1 MTPDPLVRH
10 KVTVTGKPDAARTIV
25 FINGIGTD
33 QLVWRHVTP
42 AFAAEYRI
50 VTFDH
55 VGSVP
60 SNFADFRGNQVRYLN
75 AKGYALDLLDICT
88 ALNLPDDTLL
98 VGHSLGAVTAMLAA
112 ARQPGRLGQLILI
125 GASPRYLDA
134 DDYTGGFTSRDIEK
148 VYEALRLN
156 YRSWAEA
163 FAAHAMGAAH
173 GQPTDRMADALVS
186 VPEDMMLTTLCAVL
200 QGDHRSMLS
209 QLKLPTL
216 IVQSRVDYFVPL
228 AVAEYLQRQIAGS
241 ELAVI
246 DAEGHLPHISAPDAL
261 IAVMQRFMAAH
272 GCPPATPPGAGAPG
286 EAA

>member
-1 MTPDPLVRH
+1 MGPDPFTRNN
-10 KVTVTGKPDAARTIV
+10 VTVAGKLDAARTIV

-33 QLVWRHVTP
+33 QSVWRQVVP
-42 AFAAEYRI
+42 AFAADYRI

-60 SNFADFRGNQVRYLN
+60 SNFPDFLGNQVRYLN

-88 ALNLPDDTLL
+88 ALKLPADTLL

-112 ARQPGRLGQLILI
+112 ARQPGRFGQLILI

-134 DDYTGGFTSRDIEK
+134 DDYTGSFTSRDIEM
-148 VYEALRLN
+148 VYEAIQAN
-156 YRSWAEA
+156 YRAWAQA
-163 FAAHAMGAAH
+163 FAEQSVGAGKGRPA
-173 GQPTDRMADALVS
+173 DRMAEALVS
-186 VPEDMMLTTLCAVL
+186 VPENMMLTTLCAVL
-200 QGDHRSMLS
+200 QGDHRSILP

-216 IVQSRVDYFVPL
+216 IVQSRRDYFVPL

-246 DAEGHLPHISAPDAL
+246 DAEGHLPHVTAPDAL
-261 IAVMQRFMAAH
+261 IAVIQRFMAAH
-272 GCPPATPPGAGAPG
+272 GRPPAAPG
-286 EAA
+286 EAF